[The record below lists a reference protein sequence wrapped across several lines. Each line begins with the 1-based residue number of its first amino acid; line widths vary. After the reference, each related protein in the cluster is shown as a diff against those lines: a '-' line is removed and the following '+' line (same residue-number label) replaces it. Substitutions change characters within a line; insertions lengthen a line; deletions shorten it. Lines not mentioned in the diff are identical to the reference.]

1 MKKTTIISILLCLST
16 ALGLQ
21 AQGYQLGQVI
31 TNPDGSQ
38 GVVFYLNE
46 DGSSGWM
53 VALHDAAFSVPWGL
67 NDEIEG
73 LNHVINTN
81 SDILTT
87 AFADTNGY
95 SNTLAILN
103 HYQSSGYTG
112 QYAAATVDINHG
124 WYLPAA
130 GQLKMLYVN
139 AIFYESALESVGEKL
154 GLHPY
159 WSSTQENN
167 ERAWYVHFGSPY
179 PEEAWA
185 WNAYISPCQKTNTSP
200 NYGGI
205 FAVRAIRDL
214 EFSPLPII
222 GHLNEPAVIC
232 DEGPIELVMP
242 NLINA
247 DSYGWEIADNATFA
261 NPIAYSGQILDATFN
276 GWYLRLWATN
286 EEGTS
291 YSNSVRISV
300 HESNSGYAT
309 VSSCESYEWNGQ
321 IYNESGIYQAILV
334 NQWGCDSVAT
344 LDLTINH
351 TETYFVPYPIYACE
365 AYEWGDMTLTES
377 GAYEQT
383 FTNQYGCDSIVTLSL
398 YIKHS
403 VEHQFT
409 HMGCGEYDWNG
420 QHYTESGDYQ
430 QTFPAANG
438 CDSIVTLHLNMIDDY
453 YITMDTAVCEN
464 FVWNGHEYTQSG
476 QFEQAFVT
484 SYGCDSVVSMN
495 LVVWQHPE
503 PIPEIMGLQE
513 IFVSTDFVQ
522 YEYNYYIDPVTSATH
537 YEWICENSEWIVNG
551 SETHCTLKATSSGTA
566 TLTVRAWNDYCGYTE
581 QEIAI
586 HAGFFD
592 LDESQALPIAVYPN
606 PAHDKVFIEAE
617 DIISVR
623 LFDMLGQCLFK
634 KEGDNKGTMEIGLNN
649 LLSSV
654 YIIEILTEQG
664 KVIRKLNVTR

>member
-1 MKKTTIISILLCLST
+1 MKNILFTLSFLLT
-16 ALGLQ
+16 ATLGLN
-21 AQGYQLGQVI
+21 AQGYHLGQII

-46 DGSSGWM
+46 DGTEGWM
-53 VALHDAAFSVPWGL
+53 VALHDAALSVPWGL
-67 NDEIEG
+67 TDEIEG

-81 SDILTT
+81 NDILAS
-87 AFADTNGY
+87 AFTDTDGY
-95 SNTLAILN
+95 ANTLAILN
-103 HYQSSGYTG
+103 HYQSTGYTG
-112 QYAAATVDINHG
+112 QYAAGIVDIENG

-139 AIFYESALESVGEKL
+139 AIFYEPSLASIGEKL

-159 WSSTQENN
+159 WSSTQENI
-167 ERAWYVHFGSPY
+167 ERAWYVHFGAPY
-179 PEEAWA
+179 PEGAWA
-185 WNAYISPCQKTNTSP
+185 WNAYISVCPKTSIGP
-200 NYGGI
+200 SSDGL

-214 EFSPLPII
+214 EFSPLPNI

-232 DEGPIELVMP
+232 DEGPIELVLP

-247 DSYGWEIADNATFA
+247 DSYGWEIADNAAFT
-261 NPIAYSGQILDATFN
+261 NPIAYTGQVLDVTYN

-309 VSSCESYEWNGQ
+309 VSSCDSYEWNGQ
-321 IYNESGIYQAILV
+321 VYSESGIYQAILV

-420 QHYTESGDYQ
+420 QLYTESGDYQ
-430 QTFPAANG
+430 QTFTAANG
-438 CDSIVTLHLNMIDDY
+438 CDSIVTLHLNLIDDY
-453 YITMDTAVCEN
+453 FITMDTAVCEN

-495 LVVWQHPE
+495 LIVWHHPE
-503 PIPEIMGLQE
+503 PIPEILGLQD

-522 YEYNYYIDPVTSATH
+522 YEYNYFINPVAFATH
-537 YEWICENSEWIVNG
+537 YGWVCEGLDWIVDAT
-551 SETHCTLKATSSGTA
+551 ETHCTLTATSPGTA
-566 TLTVRAWNDYCGYTE
+566 TLKVRAWNDYCGYTE
-581 QEIAI
+581 QEILI

-592 LDESQALPIAVYPN
+592 LDEKQSLSVAVYPN
-606 PAHDKVFIEAE
+606 PAHDKVFIKAE
-617 DIISVR
+617 GIISVS
-623 LFDMLGQCLFK
+623 LFDMLGQCLIK
-634 KEGDNKGTMEIGLNN
+634 KEGDNNDTMEISINN
-649 LLSSV
+649 LHSSV

-664 KVIRKLNVTR
+664 KVMRKLNVTR

>member
-1 MKKTTIISILLCLST
+1 MKNILFTLSFLLT
-16 ALGLQ
+16 ATMGLN
-21 AQGYQLGQVI
+21 AQGYHLGQVI

-46 DGSSGWM
+46 DGTEGWM
-53 VALHDAAFSVPWGL
+53 VALHDAALSVPWGL
-67 NDEIEG
+67 TDEIEG

-81 SDILTT
+81 NDILAS
-87 AFADTNGY
+87 AFTDTDGY
-95 SNTLAILN
+95 ANTLAILN
-103 HYQSSGYTG
+103 HYQSTGYTG
-112 QYAAATVDINHG
+112 QYAAGIVDIENG

-139 AIFYESALESVGEKL
+139 AIFYEPSLASIGEKL

-159 WSSTQENN
+159 WSSTQENI
-167 ERAWYVHFGSPY
+167 ERAWYVHFGAPY
-179 PEEAWA
+179 PEGAWA
-185 WNAYISPCQKTNTSP
+185 WNAYISVCPKTSIGP
-200 NYGGI
+200 SSDGL

-214 EFSPLPII
+214 EFSPLPNI
-222 GHLNEPAVIC
+222 GHLHEPAVIC
-232 DEGPIELVMP
+232 DEGPIELVLP

-247 DSYGWEIADNATFA
+247 DSYGWEIADNAAFT
-261 NPIAYSGQILDATFN
+261 NPIAYTGQILDVTYN

-309 VSSCESYEWNGQ
+309 VASCESYEWNGQ
-321 IYNESGIYQAILV
+321 TYNESGTYQTTLV
-334 NQWGCDSVAT
+334 NQWGCDSIAI

-351 TETYFVPYPIYACE
+351 AEAYFLPYPIYACE
-365 AYEWGDMTLTES
+365 VYEWGNMSLTES
-377 GAYEQT
+377 GDYEQT
-383 FTNQYGCDSIVTLSL
+383 FTNQNGCDSIVTMSL
-398 YIKHS
+398 FIKHS

-409 HMGCGEYDWNG
+409 HMGCGEYDWNE

-430 QTFPAANG
+430 QTFTAANG
-438 CDSIVTLHLNMIDDY
+438 CDSIVTLHLILIDDY
-453 YITMDTAVCEN
+453 YIALDTAVCEN

-503 PIPEIMGLQE
+503 PIPDIMGLQE

-522 YEYNYYIDPVTSATH
+522 YEYNYFINPVAFATH
-537 YEWICENSEWIVNG
+537 YGWVCEGLDWIVDAT
-551 SETHCTLKATSSGTA
+551 ETHCTLTATSPDTA
-566 TLTVRAWNDYCGYTE
+566 TLKVRAWNDYCGYTE
-581 QEIAI
+581 QKILI

-592 LDESQALPIAVYPN
+592 LDEKQALSVAVYPN

-617 DIISVR
+617 GIISVS
-623 LFDMLGQCLFK
+623 LFDMLGQCLTK
-634 KEGDNKGTMEIGLNN
+634 KESDNNDTMEIDLNN
-649 LLSSV
+649 LHSSV

>member
-1 MKKTTIISILLCLST
+1 MKKTTIITILLCLSSV
-16 ALGLQ
+16 LGLK
-21 AQGYQLGQVI
+21 AQGYHLGQVI

-53 VALHDAAFSVPWGL
+53 VALHDVAFSVPWGL
-67 NDEIEG
+67 PDEIEG
-73 LNHVINTN
+73 LNHVINTDN
-81 SDILTT
+81 DILTT
-87 AFADTNGY
+87 AFADTDGY
-95 SNTLAILN
+95 TNTLAILK
-103 HYQSSGYTG
+103 HYQSIGYTG
-112 QYAAATVDINHG
+112 QYAAGMVDIVNG

-159 WSSTQENN
+159 WSSTQENT

-179 PEEAWA
+179 PEVAWG
-185 WNAYISPCQKTNTSP
+185 WNAYIGLCPKTNITS

-222 GHLNEPAVIC
+222 GLLFEPAVIC
-232 DEGPIELVMP
+232 DEGPIELITP
-242 NLINA
+242 NLVNA
-247 DSYGWEIADNATFA
+247 DSYGWEIADNIAFT
-261 NPIAYSGQILDATFN
+261 NPIAYTGQDLDVTFN

-309 VSSCESYEWNGQ
+309 ISSCESYEWNGQ
-321 IYNESGIYQAILV
+321 IYEESGIYQATLV
-334 NQWGCDSVAT
+334 NQWGCDSIAT
-344 LDLTINH
+344 LDLTIH
-351 TETYFVPYPIYACE
+351 QPDDYFVPYPVYACE
-365 AYEWGDMTLTES
+365 VYEWGDMILTES

-383 FTNQYGCDSIVTLSL
+383 FTNQYGCDSTVTMSL
-398 YIKHS
+398 FIKHN

-409 HMGCGEYDWNG
+409 QMGCGEYDWNG
-420 QHYTESGDYQ
+420 QHYSESGDYQ

-438 CDSIVTLHLNMIDDY
+438 CDSIVTLHLNLIDDY
-453 YITMDTAVCEN
+453 YIVMDTAVCEN
-464 FVWNGHEYTQSG
+464 FVWNGYEYTQSG
-476 QFEQAFVT
+476 QYEQAFVT

-503 PIPEIMGLQE
+503 PIPEILGLQD

-522 YEYNYYIDPVTSATH
+522 YEYNYYINPVANATH
-537 YEWICENSEWIVNG
+537 YEWVCDVSDWVVDA
-551 SETHCTLKATSSGTA
+551 SETHCSLLATSSGTA
-566 TLTVRAWNDYCGYTE
+566 ALKVRAWNDYCGYTE
-581 QEIAI
+581 QEIVI
-586 HAGFFD
+586 QAGFFD
-592 LDESQALPIAVYPN
+592 IDDNPTIPVRVYPN
-606 PAHDKVFIEAE
+606 PAHDKVFIEAAG
-617 DIISVR
+617 IISVR
-623 LFDMLGQCLFK
+623 LFDLLGQCLIY
-634 KEGDNKGTMEIGLNN
+634 KEGENNDMMEIGVNN
-649 LLSSV
+649 LHSSV
-654 YIIEILTEQG
+654 YIIEILTERG
-664 KVIRKLNVTR
+664 RVIRKLNVTH